1 MKESKVYLLEKDAT
15 ISTVKDLFDEFK
27 QTGTKHTIS
36 FLTTDTVELKK
47 EMYSLFQDNIIGI
60 LLERWVTIAEEVEPY
75 NVGNEPAEWVAEG
88 VVKKSIKK
96 GKNDD
101 RKSNK

>member
-36 FLTTDTVELKK
+36 FLTTDTVGLEGELH
-47 EMYSLFQDNIIGI
+47 SLFQDNLIGV
-60 LLERWVTIAEEVEPY
+60 LLERWVTIVETVEAY

-88 VVKKSIKK
+88 IFKKSIILNHLFKQ
-96 GKNDD
+96 N
-101 RKSNK
+101 